1 MSRPL
6 AILCLLF
13 ITSCHSDKYDK
24 PVVARV
30 GERYFTEEQLKEA
43 IPNNLTAED
52 SAEMAQS
59 IIQSWMNRELL
70 FDKSQ
75 FNLDQSQLTIEDQ
88 VEQYRKELYI
98 FEFEKALLNQKL
110 DTIVREAEIAQFYYD
125 NPDIF
130 QLNDYILKVRYMKVK
145 PNSPDLEK
153 VEKWMLDKS
162 NVDAEEKLEDYCH
175 KYAVKCFYDS
185 NWVYLNDLLRELP
198 IEVYNKE
205 AFLRSGKQVKFNDD
219 EHLYI
224 LTILD
229 LQSKNTL
236 SPLELEKTR
245 IRNLILN
252 KRKIDLLNTIRKSI
266 YRDAITSGKAEIY
279 AKSQLPH

>member
-75 FNLDQSQLTIEDQ
+75 FNLDQSQLTIEEQ